1 MIPFKKKFLLHFEE
15 RNQPLFMPFTLD
27 GSLHKN
33 LFLTQCLCVNQ
44 KGTDKYL
51 LH

>member
-15 RNQPLFMPFTLD
+15 KNQPHFMPFTLD

-33 LFLTQCLCVNQ
+33 LPDTVPLCES
-44 KGTDKYL
+44 KGD
-51 LH
+51 